1 MLSWRSRGKAA
12 KAMRGSDEGD
22 DEKSVRADLITV
34 CRSTQLTP
42 AAYRFY
48 RAILLFFAE
57 RGGAPDQA
65 PLRELAAR
73 FGVPLAA
80 TLTELATKGLVQRDP
95 ATGAMLV
102 AYPFSSGPTAHR
114 VTLVPAT
121 VEGTTDRDP
130 RHIFAMCALDA
141 LGIPL
146 LLRRDARIASQDALT
161 GETIEVHVQVQGTDA
176 AALTEAMGWEAE
188 WSPASTVIYARAPE
202 HEHEQECNVDAASA
216 CCPVINFFTTQ
227 AHARAWAEA
236 HPVAGGVLL
245 TQVDA
250 FMYAMRMHG
259 V

>member
-1 MLSWRSRGKAA
+1 VTL
-12 KAMRGSDEGD
+12 D
-22 DEKSVRADLITV
+22 
-34 CRSTQLTP
+34 P
-42 AAYRFY
+42 AAR
-48 RAILLFFAE
+48 
-57 RGGAPDQA
+57 D
-65 PLRELAAR
+65 AA
-73 FGVPLAA
+73 A
-80 TLTELATKGLVQRDP
+80 
-95 ATGAMLV
+95 
-102 AYPFSSGPTAHR
+102 
-114 VTLVPAT
+114 
-121 VEGTTDRDP
+121 DRDAAASDCEAQA
-130 RHIFAMCALDA
+130 IYAMCALDA

-161 GETIEVHVQVQGTDA
+161 GETIHVQVQVTDA

-216 CCPVINFFTTQ
+216 CCPVINFFTTE

-250 FMYAMRMHG
+250 IMYAMRMHG